1 MSMISSSSVAVIP
14 VHNEA
19 ATIRDIVV
27 AARQYVSVII
37 VDDASDDG
45 SGRLAAASGATVL
58 TLPSRQGKGAALRR
72 GFAEAIR
79 LDVDTVVTLDGD
91 AQHDPHDIPRLL
103 AASQQCPDCI
113 VIGGRLRDPSGIPW
127 HRFYAIRIASAWLN
141 WLGDCNVRDTQSG
154 YRVYPVALLRTV
166 LLRHG
171 GFLLESEILLK
182 ARLMGFGI
190 HELPIQAVY
199 RSGQKSQYRPLRDGA
214 LAAAYLC
221 YRSLFFWPL
230 RLRRHLNGWRGA
242 HGLAWQQRTSPPEL
256 SHSQKG
262 VV

>member
-1 MSMISSSSVAVIP
+1 MLSSSSVAVIP

-27 AARQYVSVII
+27 AARQYVPVIV

-45 SGRLAAASGATVL
+45 SGRLAAVSGATVL
-58 TLPSRQGKGAALRR
+58 TLPGRRGKGAALRR

-79 LDVDTVVTLDGD
+79 RGVDTVVTLDGD
-91 AQHDPHDIPRLL
+91 AQHDPRDMPRLL
-103 AASQQCPDCI
+103 AASRQWPGSI
-113 VIGGRLRDPSGIPW
+113 VIGGRLEDRAGIPR
-127 HRFYAIRIASAWLN
+127 HRFYAIRVVSAWLN
-141 WLGDCNVRDTQSG
+141 WLGDCQVRDTQSG
-154 YRVYPVALLRTV
+154 YRVYPAALLRAV
-166 LLRHG
+166 SLRHG

-190 HELPIQAVY
+190 HELPIRAVY
-199 RSGQKSQYRPLRDGA
+199 RPGQKSRYRPLRDGA

-221 YRSLFFWPL
+221 YRSLCFWPIQL
-230 RLRRHLNGWRGA
+230 CRHLTSRREMHN
-242 HGLAWQQRTSPPEL
+242 LTWQQQTSPPEL
-256 SHSQKG
+256 SHGQKG